1 MNNSNFF
8 IRENKIYNLD
18 STELLPDENGVIKV
32 ILYGYERR
40 FKYDR
45 FINFLEMN
53 NYTKFFKSPLKQ
65 KKIKKEKVVKVK
77 KEKPIKIPKIK
88 EERKLYQKVIAWL
101 QEYALNPAPETNLT
115 IYLLYFGTSSAKCLL
130 DILKILQ
137 KMHLEQ
143 KTVANIRWQY
153 IDDDEDMLEAGK
165 NYNEMLQNIQFNFI
179 SVTESEEE

>member
-8 IRENKIYNLD
+8 IRENKIYNID

-65 KKIKKEKVVKVK
+65 KKIKKEKVVKLK

-88 EERKLYQKVIAWL
+88 KEYQKVIFDKRKTKGRKIICSNGKVYNSIAEAEIEL
-101 QEYALNPAPETNLT
+101 NLT
-115 IYLLYFGTSSAKCLL
+115 RTQIWSVCTGRWKHTKNLIFKYL
-130 DILKILQ
+130 
-137 KMHLEQ
+137 
-143 KTVANIRWQY
+143 
-153 IDDDEDMLEAGK
+153 
-165 NYNEMLQNIQFNFI
+165 
-179 SVTESEEE
+179 